1 MQLAHEKNQ
10 HQETNKLKPFNGDV
24 SSPLFAPETN
34 AVGFLITA
42 AISSCQKIQ
51 WNCSFSGIFRTYFLF
66 WSCFFSCCVWLLFV
80 RQYIDRQ
87 MMSLLLLCGKP
98 SHWGKCVTEAGIHI
112 LPYQIHDIA
121 IHRFSLL
128 FSLSCECVALH
139 AYKTLLASNSCV
151 YSITFLIQVGIVYLF
166 VFYPSSNS
174 WYIYIYKTKKAICVG
189 RSVAIDVYPCFELV
203 FTTLIYLF
211 RCKLGKNWW
220 PFPI

>member
-51 WNCSFSGIFRTYFLF
+51 WNCSFSGIIRTYFLF

-98 SHWGKCVTEAGIHI
+98 SHWRKCVTEAGIHI
-112 LPYQIHDIA
+112 LPYEFTTLQYIDSHYYFHCRVSVWHCMLTKRCLHQIHVFILLPFWFKSA
-121 IHRFSLL
+121 LCIYLCFIHRQIRGIYTYTKPKKRFVSV
-128 FSLSCECVALH
+128 VASPS
-139 AYKTLLASNSCV
+139 TFIRASNS
-151 YSITFLIQVGIVYLF
+151 FLQRSF
-166 VFYPSSNS
+166 
-174 WYIYIYKTKKAICVG
+174 IYF
-189 RSVAIDVYPCFELV
+189 DV
-203 FTTLIYLF
+203 
-211 RCKLGKNWW
+211 N
-220 PFPI
+220 